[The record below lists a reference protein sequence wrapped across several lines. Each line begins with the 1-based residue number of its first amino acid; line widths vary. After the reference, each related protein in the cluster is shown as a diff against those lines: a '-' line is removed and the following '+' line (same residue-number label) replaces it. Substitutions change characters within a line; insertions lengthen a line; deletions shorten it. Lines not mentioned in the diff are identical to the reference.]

1 MAPEDT
7 SGATDSSIS
16 GRLSAALDDLRK
28 AAEDA
33 GGEVRTRIEDATQ
46 QIREAS
52 AAATD
57 RAQETASA
65 VSERAEDV
73 RAQIESFR
81 DWIQTATA
89 DLLDEVQREIDK
101 RRDQL
106 MGGGGG
112 SGAA

>member
-1 MAPEDT
+1 MTPEGTTGTTDT
-7 SGATDSSIS
+7 SIS
-16 GRLSAALDDLRK
+16 GRLSAALDDLRQ

-52 AAATD
+52 AAAAD
-57 RAQETASA
+57 RAQETADA
-65 VSERAEDV
+65 VGERADDL
-73 RAQIESFR
+73 RAQLESFR
-81 DWIQTATA
+81 EWIQTATA

-112 SGAA
+112 PGAA